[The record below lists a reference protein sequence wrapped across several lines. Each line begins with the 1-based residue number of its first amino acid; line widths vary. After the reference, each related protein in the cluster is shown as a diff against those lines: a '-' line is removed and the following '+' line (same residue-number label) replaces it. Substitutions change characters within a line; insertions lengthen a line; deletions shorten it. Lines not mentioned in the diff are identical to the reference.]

1 MIAGIRVLVFVVPSS
16 THVVQ
21 LFDTIVFDIVF
32 KCKSLSI
39 NVCKFHVN
47 NILGA
52 RVTQIWVGLVT
63 SNTHAVQQVDTI
75 LFEVVLE
82 DKCMRIGVVG

>member
-1 MIAGIRVLVFVVPSS
+1 VAGRSS
-16 THVVQ
+16 TDVVQ
-21 LFDTIVFDIVF
+21 LFDTILFDIVF
-32 KCKSLSI
+32 SCKSLSI
-39 NVCKFHVN
+39 TVCKFHVN

-52 RVTQIWVGLVT
+52 RVTKIWVGLVT

-82 DKCMRIGVVG
+82 DKCMQIVCCWLGQPSRIV